1 MNIRDR
7 IGIDIG
13 RKLCVEDAV
22 DWAIENDVTY
32 IDCQIDV
39 APNAL
44 QSFDEARAAP
54 IRDACAEAGVHLG
67 LHTLSAVNIAEIAP
81 YVCDAVDAYLKS
93 YVDASVR
100 LGAEWIVV
108 HAGYHFTSDIDERM
122 QSGLER
128 LKRLTAY
135 AEAKGARL
143 LLENLN
149 WEPDLAE
156 VHYLAHT
163 VEECL
168 YYFDRLDSPALGWS
182 FTVNHA
188 SLVPEGISGF
198 LDAMPTDRL
207 AEVRLADNNG
217 EYEIHMQPGDGII
230 DFTDMFRRVEATGY
244 SGHYMNAFGSLDDM
258 LRGRDHLVERFPGA
272 DRRACGW
279 P

>member
-149 WEPDLAE
+149 WERMPVLLRPTRFTGA
-156 VHYLAHT
+156 
-163 VEECL
+163 
-168 YYFDRLDSPALGWS
+168 RLVIYGQSC
-182 FTVNHA
+182 
-188 SLVPEGISGF
+188 VPGSGG
-198 LDAMPTDRL
+198 
-207 AEVRLADNNG
+207 N
-217 EYEIHMQPGDGII
+217 
-230 DFTDMFRRVEATGY
+230 
-244 SGHYMNAFGSLDDM
+244 FG
-258 LRGRDHLVERFPGA
+258 FPGRHA
-272 DRRACGW
+272 DRSAGRGAPGR
-279 P
+279 